1 MLSLSARNG
10 TPYLNLLQYLEFFM
24 YCTNLHMRVYSFILF
39 IYLFIYL
46 VWILKYSICLAIY
59 AETDI

>member
-1 MLSLSARNG
+1 
-10 TPYLNLLQYLEFFM
+10 M